1 MCAAPT
7 APAVAPLD
15 TTAPRRARARC
26 PRCQR
31 PQATCLCRF
40 VTPTANQ
47 VSLLILQH
55 PHEQHQ
61 AKGSARL
68 LQLSLARCRVEVG
81 ECFDAAALAGW
92 LAEPTPSGPA
102 KGLLLF
108 PEAAGGIRSPA
119 VGPTAAGA
127 APLPQPVGIRLVLL
141 DGTWRQ
147 ARRLLR
153 ANPLLQA
160 LPRWPLPAPPPS
172 RYAIRQAHRPEQR
185 STLEAVC
192 LALGT
197 LEGQAAVYAPLLDA
211 FDDWVV
217 AVTAVAAIQRSADLT
232 ASAIVDSARPS
243 LAA

>member
-1 MCAAPT
+1 MHNSPCADF
-7 APAVAPLD
+7 VAPH
-15 TTAPRRARARC
+15 TARPRC
-26 PRCQR
+26 LRCQR

-40 VTPTANQ
+40 AAPTANE

-55 PHEQHQ
+55 PQEQHQ

-81 ECFDAAALAGW
+81 ECFDTAALAGW

-102 KGLLLF
+102 RCLLLF
-108 PEAAGGIRSPA
+108 PETAGAIRSAA
-119 VGPTAAGA
+119 VAGPTVTTA
-127 APLPQPVGIRLVLL
+127 APLPHPADIRLVLL

-160 LPRWPLPAPPPS
+160 LPRWPLPPSPTS
-172 RYAIRQAHRPEQR
+172 RYAIRQAHRPDQR
-185 STLEAVC
+185 STLEAAC
-192 LALGT
+192 LALGA
-197 LEGQAAVYAPLLDA
+197 LEGQAERYAPLLSA
-211 FDDWVV
+211 FDGWV
-217 AVTAVAAIQRSADLT
+217 AAVAARAANQRGADFT